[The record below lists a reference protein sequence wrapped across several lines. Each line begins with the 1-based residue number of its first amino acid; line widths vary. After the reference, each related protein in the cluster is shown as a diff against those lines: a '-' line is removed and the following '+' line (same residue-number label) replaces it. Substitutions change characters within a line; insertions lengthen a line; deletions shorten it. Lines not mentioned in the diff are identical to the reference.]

1 MMGKHKNKPSNTNPM
16 FEDDYNDDQYEK
28 IIMTSEPM
36 KTPNGCLYFI
46 VLFVLVIVALILF
59 LVFIAEP
66 KQIIAIYEN
75 YYHSMPCKG

>member
-1 MMGKHKNKPSNTNPM
+1 M
-16 FEDDYNDDQYEK
+16 FEDEYNVDQYEK

-36 KTPNGCLYFI
+36 KTPDGCLYFMVII
-46 VLFVLVIVALILF
+46 VLLIVALILF

-75 YYHSMPCKG
+75 YYHAMPQKG

>member
-1 MMGKHKNKPSNTNPM
+1 M
-16 FEDDYNDDQYEK
+16 FEDEYNDDQYEK

-36 KTPNGCLYFI
+36 KTPDGCLYFMVII
-46 VLFVLVIVALILF
+46 VLLIVALILF

-75 YYHSMPCKG
+75 YYNAMPQKG